1 MSTEPTIRIEIVDA
15 TGIIRFARPDQLN
28 AMSTAMVGEILAAF
42 DRFEGDAAI
51 TAIILT
57 GEGKGFMAGA
67 DLKEYA
73 TLDAAGFRAFQRR
86 GRALYERIE
95 RFGKPVIAAVNGY
108 ALGGGFEM
116 VLACDL
122 VLARR
127 GARMGLPEVR
137 LGLIPGG
144 GGTQRLARKIGPNRA
159 FELLATG
166 EHRPAEDYAA
176 WGLVSE
182 LVEED
187 VVAGALALA
196 ARFQKHPAAAVAE
209 LKQLNRV
216 AQASEL
222 QAGLD
227 LEAQALQ
234 GLFES
239 PEGQER
245 VNAFVARSTAR

>member
-1 MSTEPTIRIEIVDA
+1 MSTAPTIHLETAGA

-28 AMSTAMVGEILAAF
+28 AMSTAMVAEFLDALE
-42 DRFEGDAAI
+42 RFENDPAI
-51 TAIILT
+51 SAVVLA
-57 GEGKGFMAGA
+57 GEGKAFMAGA

-73 TLDAAGFRAFQRR
+73 TLNAAGFRAFQRR

-95 RFGKPVIAAVNGY
+95 RYGKPVIAAVNGY

-122 VLARR
+122 VVARR
-127 GARMGLPEVR
+127 GARMGLPEVK
-137 LGLIPGG
+137 LGLVPGG
-144 GGTQRLARKIGPNRA
+144 GGTQRLTRKIGPNRA

-176 WGLVSE
+176 WGLVCE
-182 LVEED
+182 LVDED
-187 VVAGALALA
+187 VVAAAVALA
-196 ARFQKHPAAAVAE
+196 ARFQKHPAAAVAG
-209 LKQLNRV
+209 LKRLNRA

-234 GLFES
+234 ALFES
-239 PEGQER
+239 PDGQER
-245 VNAFVARSTAR
+245 VAAFVARSSAR

>member
-1 MSTEPTIRIEIVDA
+1 MSSDRTIRIETVGK

-28 AMSTAMVGEILAAF
+28 AMSTAMVGEIQSALEE
-42 DRFEGDAAI
+42 FESNRGISAV
-51 TAIILT
+51 ILT
-57 GEGKGFMAGA
+57 GEGKAFMAGA

-73 TLDAAGFRAFQRR
+73 TLDADGFRAFQRR

-122 VLARR
+122 VIARR
-127 GARMGLPEVR
+127 GARMGLPEVN

-182 LVEED
+182 LVDKE
-187 VVAGALALA
+187 VVTGAVALA
-196 ARFQKHPAAAVAE
+196 ARFQKHPVAAVAE
-209 LKQLNRV
+209 LKRLNRI

-234 GLFES
+234 ALFES
-239 PEGQER
+239 PEGQGR
-245 VNAFVARSTAR
+245 VNAFVARAAR

>member
-1 MSTEPTIRIEIVDA
+1 MTAFDAIRSESVDG

-28 AMSTAMVGEILAAF
+28 AMSTAMVAEILAAL
-42 DRFEGDAAI
+42 DAFESAPAI
-51 TAIILT
+51 TAVILT
-57 GEGKGFMAGA
+57 GEGKAFMAGA

-73 TLDAAGFRAFQRR
+73 TLDADGFRAFQRR

-95 RFGKPVIAAVNGY
+95 RFPKPVLAAVNGY

-122 VLARR
+122 VVARR

-137 LGLIPGG
+137 LGLVPGG

-159 FELLATG
+159 FALLATG
-166 EHRPAEDYAA
+166 EHRPAEDFEA
-176 WGLVSE
+176 WGLVGE
-182 LVEED
+182 LADED
-187 VVAGALALA
+187 VVGAALTLA

-209 LKQLNRV
+209 LKRLNRA

-234 GLFES
+234 ALFES
-239 PEGQER
+239 PEGQGR
-245 VNAFVARSTAR
+245 VEAFVARSAR

>member
-1 MSTEPTIRIEIVDA
+1 MSSGSTIHTEIRQS

-28 AMSTAMVGEILAAF
+28 AMSSVMVTEIGTALDAF
-42 DRFEGDAAI
+42 ENDAAV
-51 TAIILT
+51 TAVILT
-57 GEGKGFMAGA
+57 GEGKAFMAGA

-73 TLDAAGFRAFQRR
+73 TLDSEGFRAFQRR

-95 RFGKPVIAAVNGY
+95 RMGKPVIAAVNGY

-122 VLARR
+122 VVARR
-127 GARMGLPEVR
+127 GARMGLPEVK
-137 LGLIPGG
+137 LGLVPGG
-144 GGTQRLARKIGPNRA
+144 GGTQRLAAKIGPNRA

-182 LVEED
+182 LSDEDPVER
-187 VVAGALALA
+187 ALALA
-196 ARFQKHPAAAVAE
+196 ARFQKHPAAAVEA
-209 LKQLNRV
+209 LKRLNRL
-216 AQASEL
+216 AQTTEL
-222 QAGLD
+222 LAGLD
-227 LEAQALQ
+227 VEAHALQ
-234 GLFES
+234 TLFDS

-245 VNAFVARSTAR
+245 VRAFVARSAR

>member
-1 MSTEPTIRIEIVDA
+1 MTPHSAIHTETIDG
-15 TGIIRFARPDQLN
+15 TGLIRFARPGQLN
-28 AMSTAMVGEILAAF
+28 AMSTTMVSEILATL
-42 DRFEGDAAI
+42 DGFESDGGV
-51 TAIILT
+51 TAVILT
-57 GEGKGFMAGA
+57 GEGKAFMAGA

-73 TLDAAGFRAFQRR
+73 TLDADGFRAFQRR

-95 RFGKPVIAAVNGY
+95 RFAKPVVAAVNGY

-122 VLARR
+122 VVARR
-127 GARMGLPEVR
+127 GARMGLPEVN

-166 EHRPAEDYAA
+166 EHRPAEDYQA

-182 LVEED
+182 LFEDD
-187 VVAGALALA
+187 VVAGALALT
-196 ARFQKHPAAAVAE
+196 ARFQKHPPAAVAE
-209 LKQLNRV
+209 LKRLNRV

-234 GLFES
+234 ALFES
-239 PEGQER
+239 PEGQQR
-245 VNAFVARSTAR
+245 VNAFVARSTR

>member
-1 MSTEPTIRIEIVDA
+1 MSSATTIKVDTVGA

-28 AMSTAMVGEILAAF
+28 AMSTAMVAEFLAALE
-42 DRFEGDAAI
+42 RFEGDEAI
-51 TAIILT
+51 SAVILT
-57 GEGKGFMAGA
+57 GEGKAFMAGA

-73 TLDAAGFRAFQRR
+73 TLDADGFRAFQRR

-95 RFGKPVIAAVNGY
+95 RYAKPVIAAVNGY

-122 VLARR
+122 VVARR
-127 GARMGLPEVR
+127 GARMGLPEVK
-137 LGLIPGG
+137 LGLVPGG
-144 GGTQRLARKIGPNRA
+144 GGTQRLTRKIGPNRA

-176 WGLVSE
+176 WGLVCE
-182 LVEED
+182 LTDED
-187 VVAGALALA
+187 VVAVALALA
-196 ARFQKHPAAAVAE
+196 ARFQKHPAAAVFE
-209 LKQLNRV
+209 LKRLNRA

-234 GLFES
+234 ALFES
-239 PEGQER
+239 PDGQER
-245 VNAFVARSTAR
+245 VAAFVARSAAR